1 MQVHTKNLRLLQHF
15 TLEDACLCLIVQIRR
30 YLSMLNS
37 TEHADPYQEPKT
49 ITSFIEKGRSF

>member
-1 MQVHTKNLRLLQHF
+1 MIINTKHAGPHKEPKTITAF
-15 TLEDACLCLIVQIRR
+15 HIRR
-30 YLSMLNS
+30 CLSMHNS